1 MGDCPL
7 DMSYIQLSAL
17 ILIKPATSKL
27 PILSAEMKCKGIVV
41 LVLPT
46 RFKNYLKDL
55 SNKPHSYSWD
65 GKKFLVGQNE
75 DKGSG

>member
-1 MGDCPL
+1 MGDCPQ

-27 PILSAEMKCKGIVV
+27 PIFSAEMKCKWIVV

-46 RFKNYLKDL
+46 RFQEL
-55 SNKPHSYSWD
+55 P
-65 GKKFLVGQNE
+65 
-75 DKGSG
+75 